1 MPSRHKEHYTIKQII
16 TALEDS
22 GGFLSQAAKRLGC
35 TWQTVR
41 NYVNKY
47 ATIQKALEAINESRL
62 DFSESKLLSQIK
74 EGNTTAIIFHL
85 KCKGKK
91 RGYVERTEQEHRGPD
106 GAPIKIEYSRFDN
119 WTDEELEHY
128 ADTGIKP
135 DRFR

>member
-1 MPSRHKEHYTIKQII
+1 MATHKEHYTIEQII
-16 TALEDS
+16 EALEAS
-22 GGFLSQAAKRLGC
+22 GGFLSEAAKKLGC

-47 ATIQKALEAINESRL
+47 STVQKALEAINEAKL

-91 RGYVERTEQEHRGPD
+91 RGYIERTEQEHSGP
-106 GAPIKIEYSRFDN
+106 GGGPIRIQQSQFDE
-119 WTDEELEHY
+119 WTDEELEQY